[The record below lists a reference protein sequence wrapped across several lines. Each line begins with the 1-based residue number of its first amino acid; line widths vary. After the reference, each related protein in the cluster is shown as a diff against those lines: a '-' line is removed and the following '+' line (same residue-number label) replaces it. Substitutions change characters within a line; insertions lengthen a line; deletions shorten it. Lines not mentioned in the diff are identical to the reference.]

1 MSKIE
6 GQPSLERDD
15 NTMAVINTD
24 TSAYKRY
31 KAQKEKYRTQENEIN
46 TLKDEL
52 KEIKGLVKQLLE
64 RECNG

>member
-1 MSKIE
+1 MSKVE

-15 NTMAVINTD
+15 NNMAIINTD
-24 TSAYKRY
+24 TAAYKRY
-31 KAQKEKYRTQENEIN
+31 KAQKEKYRAQESEIN

-52 KEIKGLVKQLLE
+52 REIKGLVNKLLE

>member
-15 NTMAVINTD
+15 NNMAIINTD
-24 TSAYKRY
+24 TAAYKRY
-31 KAQKEKYRTQENEIN
+31 KAQESEIN

>member
-15 NTMAVINTD
+15 NNMAIINTD
-24 TSAYKRY
+24 TAAYKRY
-31 KAQKEKYRTQENEIN
+31 KAQKEKYRAQESEIN